1 MIYTCKP
8 RKISIYINTGRK
20 TVAQVKAETGCDAI
34 IKGGL
39 FDGAFRPVCHLK
51 ANGKV
56 LAADPYGYWGYGWDE
71 NDISIL
77 HSNLA
82 NTVQNYIACVCM
94 VRNGQ
99 AETLIYPPDMGG
111 ARQRTAIGRYPDGRL
126 WLYCDKTGKTPE
138 QLQQIALNARLDS
151 AIMLDG
157 GGSTQGV
164 FPSGTVTASR
174 IVHNFICVWAD
185 DEQKK
190 GGDKKMKVCLDP
202 GHGAR
207 ETNQSPDG
215 AYIEHKFALN
225 MANRIRGHLVRCGV
239 DVKLTRE
246 DSSTPSLTERAN
258 IANAYKADLFV
269 SLHSNAVGGSGW
281 SDNTR
286 GLTVWTYA
294 AGGERDRAAKLLLAE
309 MKQLGIQTFGTELY
323 HQKFAVLAKTNMP
336 AYLIEYAFH
345 TSRNDVALLLDDNH
359 RDKLALATA
368 KAICVF
374 GGVKWI
380 DAPTATT
387 KPADGTIYRVQVGA
401 FSVEENAVKLQQE
414 LENKGYKPY
423 ITEEKK

>member
-8 RKISIYINTGRK
+8 KKVSIYINTGRK

-34 IKGGL
+34 INGGL

-99 AETLIYPPDMGG
+99 AETLIYPADMDGS
-111 ARQRTAIGRYPDGRL
+111 RPRTAIGRYPDGRL

-138 QLQQIALNARLDS
+138 QLQRIALDAGLES

-157 GGSTQGV
+157 GGSTQGI
-164 FPSGTVTASR
+164 FPNGAVTSSR
-174 IVHNFICVWAD
+174 IVHNFICVWTD
-185 DEQKK
+185 SEPQK

-202 GHGAR
+202 GHGTK
-207 ETNQSPDG
+207 EMNQSPDG
-215 AYIEHKFALN
+215 TYIEHKFALN
-225 MANRIRGHLVRCGV
+225 MANRIRTHLIRCGV

-258 IANAYKADLFV
+258 IANAYGADLFV
-269 SLHSNAVGGSGW
+269 SLHSNAVSGGW
-281 SDNTR
+281 DDKTR

-294 AGGERDRAAKLLLAE
+294 AGGERHRAANILIDE
-309 MKQLGIQTFGTELY
+309 MAKAGVQMFGSKLY
-323 HQKFAVLAKTNMP
+323 HSKFTVLAKSNMP

-345 TSRNDVALLLDDNH
+345 TSRPDVELLLSNEH

-368 KAICVF
+368 KAICIW

-380 DAPTATT
+380 EPITEPT
-387 KPADGTIYRVQVGA
+387 KPTDDFIYRVQVGA
-401 FSVEENAVKLQQE
+401 FSVEESATRLMQE
-414 LENKGYKPY
+414 LEGKGYKPF
-423 ITEEKK
+423 IVKEVKA

>member
-1 MIYTCKP
+1 M
-8 RKISIYINTGRK
+8 R
-20 TVAQVKAETGCDAI
+20 
-34 IKGGL
+34 
-39 FDGAFRPVCHLK
+39 
-51 ANGKV
+51 
-56 LAADPYGYWGYGWDE
+56 
-71 NDISIL
+71 
-77 HSNLA
+77 
-82 NTVQNYIACVCM
+82 
-94 VRNGQ
+94 
-99 AETLIYPPDMGG
+99 
-111 ARQRTAIGRYPDGRL
+111 
-126 WLYCDKTGKTPE
+126 
-138 QLQQIALNARLDS
+138 
-151 AIMLDG
+151 
-157 GGSTQGV
+157 
-164 FPSGTVTASR
+164 
-174 IVHNFICVWAD
+174 
-185 DEQKK
+185 
-190 GGDKKMKVCLDP
+190 VCLDP
-202 GHGAR
+202 GHGTR

-215 AYIEHKFALN
+215 VYVEHKFALN

-269 SLHSNAVGGSGW
+269 SLHSNAVGDSGW

-294 AGGERDRAAKLLLAE
+294 AGGERDRAANILIDE
-309 MKQLGIQTFGTELY
+309 MAKAGVQMFGSKLY
-323 HQKFAVLAKTNMP
+323 HSKFTVLAKTNMP

-345 TSRNDVALLLDDNH
+345 TSRPDVELLLDNAH

-368 KAICVF
+368 KAICIW

-380 DAPTATT
+380 EPITEPT

>member
-1 MIYTCKP
+1 M
-8 RKISIYINTGRK
+8 R
-20 TVAQVKAETGCDAI
+20 
-34 IKGGL
+34 
-39 FDGAFRPVCHLK
+39 
-51 ANGKV
+51 
-56 LAADPYGYWGYGWDE
+56 
-71 NDISIL
+71 
-77 HSNLA
+77 
-82 NTVQNYIACVCM
+82 
-94 VRNGQ
+94 
-99 AETLIYPPDMGG
+99 
-111 ARQRTAIGRYPDGRL
+111 
-126 WLYCDKTGKTPE
+126 
-138 QLQQIALNARLDS
+138 
-151 AIMLDG
+151 
-157 GGSTQGV
+157 
-164 FPSGTVTASR
+164 
-174 IVHNFICVWAD
+174 
-185 DEQKK
+185 
-190 GGDKKMKVCLDP
+190 VCLDP
-202 GHGAR
+202 GHGTR
-207 ETNQSPDG
+207 ETNQSPDA

-225 MANRIRGHLVRCGV
+225 MANRIRGPLVRCGV

-323 HQKFAVLAKTNMP
+323 HQKFTVLAKTNMP

-401 FSVEENAVKLQQE
+401 FSAEENAVKLQQE
-414 LENKGYKPY
+414 LENMGYKPY